1 MKQIVVIAA
10 LAAASVLTTAP
21 ASAQYRSGI
30 GVGGAAA
37 LGALGGL
44 AIGGA
49 IANSNNNGY
58 YPGRPV
64 YVAPPP
70 PPVYVERPRPLY
82 VESECYVQRRRYVD
96 EFGDV
101 MVRRVRVC
109 D

>member
-1 MKQIVVIAA
+1 MKQIVLVAA
-10 LAAASVLTTAP
+10 LTAASILTTAP

-49 IANSNNNGY
+49 IANSNNGY

-70 PPVYVERPRPLY
+70 PPVYVERPRRVY

>member
-1 MKQIVVIAA
+1 MKRIVIAA
-10 LAAASVLTTAP
+10 TLAGTAALMASPV
-21 ASAQYRSGI
+21 SAQYRSGI

-49 IANSNNNGY
+49 IANSNNGY

-70 PPVYVERPRPLY
+70 APVYVERPRRVY
-82 VESECYVQRRRYVD
+82 VEPECYVQRRRYVD
-96 EFGDV
+96 DFGDV
-101 MVRRVRVC
+101 VVRRVRVC